1 MNQAID
7 SLLVIYLTQAALG
20 FALFFLFRHFSLL
33 YNRSYLLTWSWS
45 WLSFS
50 GAVILSGYAAVAAVR
65 FHIGFSPI
73 QLLNFLSLVLSYS
86 HLIFFLVGVSELVTE
101 QDSKRSTL
109 LKWLG
114 ASVLLSAFLVMI
126 YGSEEEI
133 HPLQDFLWIGIRMFM
148 TALSFTAA
156 GLVIHF
162 TKRLSGGLGHRIMSL
177 SMILFGIEQGYYCV
191 IVIMNSLLSINV
203 SFPHYFG
210 VIDLAMIFGIGM
222 GMIIWLLEDERRKLK
237 KANQELDS
245 FVYSTSHDLRAPIA
259 SMLGLVNLSRM
270 EVKDEKSLE
279 LIGMIEQRVKKLD
292 SVIGDFLSLSRSKK
306 SQVDMAPV
314 SLNQLI
320 DEVVNDVKFAQDAP
334 SIRLIYDRSAN
345 FTFHSD
351 FTLMKTTLGNLF
363 SNGVKYHNIHQPDP
377 FIRVAFRRVNGKV
390 QIDVEDNGQGIR
402 SEDLGRI
409 FDMFFRA
416 STSSDGTG
424 LGLYIVKEA
433 LAKVDGIIFVKSIY
447 GVGSTFT
454 ILLPQPKQ
462 LRVF

>member
-1 MNQAID
+1 MNQVLFD
-7 SLLVIYLTQAALG
+7 SLLVIYLTQAAIG
-20 FALFFLFRHFSLL
+20 FALFFIFRHFSLL
-33 YNRSYLLTWSWS
+33 YNRRYLLTWSWS

-50 GAVILSGYAAVAAVR
+50 GAVALFGYVAVATVR
-65 FHIGFSPI
+65 YHIGFWPV
-73 QLLNFLSLVLSYS
+73 QLLNFLSLVLGYS
-86 HLIFFLVGVSELVTE
+86 HLIFFLVGVTELVSE

-114 ASVLLSAFLVMI
+114 ASVLLSALLVI
-126 YGSEEEI
+126 SYSSGEEI
-133 HPLQDFLWIGIRMFM
+133 HPLRDFLRIGIRMLI
-148 TALSFTAA
+148 TALSFIVA

-162 TKRLSGGLGHRIMSL
+162 TKRLSGGLGHRIMSW

-191 IVIMNSLLSINV
+191 IVVMSSLFSINV
-203 SFPHYFG
+203 SFPHFIG
-210 VIDLAMIFGIGM
+210 VIDIAMIFGIGL

-259 SMLGLVNLSRM
+259 SMLGLVNLARM
-270 EVKDEKSLE
+270 EVRDEKSLE

-292 SVIGDFLSLSRSKK
+292 SVIGDFLTLSRSKK
-306 SQVDMAPV
+306 SQVEMVPV

-334 SIRLIYDRSAN
+334 SIRLIYDRSHN
-345 FTFHSD
+345 FTFKSD
-351 FTLMKTTLGNLF
+351 FTLMKTALGNLF
-363 SNGVKYHNIHQPDP
+363 SNSVKYHNVDQPDP

-402 SEDLGRI
+402 SENLGRI
-409 FDMFFRA
+409 FDMFYRA
-416 STSSDGTG
+416 STSSNGTG

-433 LAKVDGIIFVKSIY
+433 LAKVDGIIFVKSFY

-462 LRVF
+462 